1 MQLIDGE
8 LRLDRSDR
16 RLADELAS
24 TRPGAATGEWN
35 LTHPLFGETPN
46 RATGTVALPCSDG
59 TFSARSSHRHVVRVR
74 VAAGSD
80 VIMGVD
86 QKPEQVGHV
95 LETHTLLQPF
105 GHQ

>member
-35 LTHPLFGETPN
+35 LTHPLFG
-46 RATGTVALPCSDG
+46 
-59 TFSARSSHRHVVRVR
+59 
-74 VAAGSD
+74 
-80 VIMGVD
+80 
-86 QKPEQVGHV
+86 
-95 LETHTLLQPF
+95 
-105 GHQ
+105 